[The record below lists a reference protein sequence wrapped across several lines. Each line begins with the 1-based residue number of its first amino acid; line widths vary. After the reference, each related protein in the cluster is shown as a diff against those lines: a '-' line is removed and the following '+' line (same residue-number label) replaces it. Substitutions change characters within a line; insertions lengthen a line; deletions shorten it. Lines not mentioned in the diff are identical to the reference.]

1 VCHTYESFQEQIEEE
16 YDPKQLLENLK
27 SKSIKFIVVP
37 LEYHR
42 FPILFIG
49 IPFIYPLKSIYI
61 IIFLKKLERFKRICL
76 RRSKNNL

>member
-1 VCHTYESFQEQIEEE
+1 MCHTYESFQEQIEEE

-42 FPILFIG
+42 FPILLIG
-49 IPFIYPLKSIYI
+49 ISFIYPLKSIYI
-61 IIFLKKLERFKRICL
+61 IIFL
-76 RRSKNNL
+76 NT